1 MNKKIDPDLIERKVE
16 RDNRT
21 VSKKTTKEHNCT
33 CDQRDGE
40 KEQEAVRVNDR
51 EGGKGCFC
59 ESGQGRLPWGGA
71 IVAESRRKTRSQVPE
86 SQGKNIP
93 GGETSLNK
101 APEAGKYLVCLR
113 NEGSTG
119 WPELMSKGESGTRER
134 PGKVGRGLALPGQEF
149 ELDPRILGSY

>member
-1 MNKKIDPDLIERKVE
+1 M
-16 RDNRT
+16 
-21 VSKKTTKEHNCT
+21 
-33 CDQRDGE
+33 
-40 KEQEAVRVNDR
+40 NDR
-51 EGGKGCFC
+51 EGGRGCFC

-134 PGKVGRGLALPGQEF
+134 PGKVGGGLALPGQEF
-149 ELDPRILGSY
+149 ELDPRILGRFKQRVTINVTSPSGSVGTGWGGLQSSRISTSLLPPTHAPQN